1 MQNRLIETDL
11 AYVGIGE
18 HAGKERYFRPE
29 LFVFNVEVPTLM
41 DFLLSHDTDCHTKAH
56 WLK

>member
-29 LFVFNVEVPTLM
+29 LFVFNLQCRATHPDEHVYIN
-41 DFLLSHDTDCHTKAH
+41 K
-56 WLK
+56 